1 MRASL
6 RGLHVFLVVDD
17 ADSRERMR
25 TALERADALVSVAAS
40 TSAALTALE
49 AMRPDVLLA
58 DVGDADERQTTFITR
73 TRALPCCAEIASI
86 VITADGDED
95 ARRRLLAAGYQEHV
109 RRSVDASELCQLVA
123 SVAERH
129 A

>member
-25 TALERADALVSVAAS
+25 AALERADALVSEAAS

-58 DVGDADERQTTFITR
+58 DVGDADERQTTFIMHV
-73 TRALPCCAEIASI
+73 RALPRCAEIPSI
-86 VITADGDED
+86 VMTADGGGD
-95 ARRRLLAAGYQEHV
+95 ARRRLLAAGYEEHV
-109 RRSVDASELCQLVA
+109 RRSVNASQLCQLVA

-129 A
+129 G